1 MESKVLA
8 SNWSCKM
15 TVVKIFNDNTSEQ
28 DTNTTWSMD
37 DVKEYVKQ
45 YRVYKQQIKDLQ
57 QSLSEWSSEFIKDK
71 SLPKKELATA
81 LRADDQELDMDVVN
95 NIYDTITG
103 SSED

>member
-1 MESKVLA
+1 
-8 SNWSCKM
+8 M

-37 DVKEYVKQ
+37 DVREYVKQ

-57 QSLSEWSSEFIKDK
+57 QSLSEWSSEFIKEK

-81 LRADDQELDMDVVN
+81 LRADDQELDMGIVN
-95 NIYDTITG
+95 EIYDTITG
-103 SSED
+103 NELSED

>member
-1 MESKVLA
+1 
-8 SNWSCKM
+8 M